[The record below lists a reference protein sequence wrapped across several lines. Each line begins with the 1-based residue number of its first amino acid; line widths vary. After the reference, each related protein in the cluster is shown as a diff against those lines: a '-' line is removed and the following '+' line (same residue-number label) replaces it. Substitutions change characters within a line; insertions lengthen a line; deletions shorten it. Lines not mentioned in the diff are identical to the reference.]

1 MHSVR
6 PVIATA
12 EIIVVHVAGIDRR
25 CVIASPAQQRAIVRA
40 TMAAAV
46 DLALAE
52 MAGA

>member
-6 PVIATA
+6 PVATA
-12 EIIVVHVAGIDRR
+12 EIIVVHVARIDRR
-25 CVIASPAQQRAIVRA
+25 YVIVSPAQQHAIVRA
-40 TMAAAV
+40 TMAVVV